1 MIPRR
6 YWSPLLEALGWALL
20 FVGAQSAALLVLAVP
35 YLAAQISANP
45 HLLDNPQALE
55 TLLTTRLTEDF
66 LMRHQSAVLL
76 LSTALGLGV
85 LFLLRRRLSPPLWQ
99 GLYLHSWGRVP
110 YALLVPLGISLQLF
124 TSILSNRILALPGME
139 GVAELFEQ
147 YTQAVT
153 GGEWIGLELLAV
165 AVAGP
170 VCEEIFFRGAVLSAL
185 RRTALPSWLCVVG
198 QALLFGLIHGVPLQ
212 MGYAA
217 LIGLALG
224 FLTVF
229 TGSVWPGVVIHAVF
243 NAASYWPYALTHAL
257 TGWYWVP
264 LLVISGV
271 TVFSCL
277 VLIFSQKGTRDAT

>member
-20 FVGAQSAALLVLAVP
+20 FVAAQSAALLVLAVP

-66 LMRHQSAVLL
+66 LMHHQSAVLL
-76 LSTALGLGV
+76 LSTALALGV

-99 GLYLHSWGRVP
+99 GLYLHSRGRAP
-110 YALLVPLGISLQLF
+110 YALLVPLGVSLQLF
-124 TSILSNRILALPGME
+124 TSILSNRILTLPGM
-139 GVAELFEQ
+139 
-147 YTQAVT
+147 
-153 GGEWIGLELLAV
+153 
-165 AVAGP
+165 
-170 VCEEIFFRGAVLSAL
+170 IFFRGAVLSAL
-185 RRTALPSWLCVVG
+185 RRTALPTWLCVVG

-224 FLTVF
+224 FLTVA
-229 TGSVWPGVVIHAVF
+229 TGSVWPGVVVHTVF